1 MSNFVA
7 IDLGASGTRYTS
19 DSGKIALMPNNMVFL
34 DTTKPVDMEPY
45 DNAIENALEVVINK
59 EGGLVL
65 KKGEGVNAIEET
77 VFPVK
82 ALIGTMADRYA
93 STNERPSMLEH
104 KYNQRINYVSVIT
117 AAAISRL
124 TQNVGEDINLY
135 IALPPTEIK
144 KAKELMLSN
153 LVGRYVVEFPK
164 YLGGASVKLNIQDV
178 SFFEES
184 FMAMVSY
191 FFTMQGTPREEAKP
205 YMSGQVLS
213 LDIGA
218 STTDIAIIRNGR
230 YLDKSGQTYKEGGN
244 IARDE
249 LIDLVQEEY
258 AFALP
263 IEDAERTMAEGRLQ
277 LGSSYKV
284 ISDLVADSKKVLA
297 NQIVNNITHYFQR
310 KEIPLQ
316 SIQAIIVSGGG
327 SMQSQYVNE
336 QAEVVKTSE
345 PISMYITESLRKVCP
360 EIVVVPYGEDAR
372 LANIRGLFVRAK
384 VDSVKAAK
392 QAAATASN

>member
-153 LVGRYVVEFPK
+153 LVGRYIVEFPK

>member
-65 KKGEGVNAIEET
+65 KKGEGVNTIEET